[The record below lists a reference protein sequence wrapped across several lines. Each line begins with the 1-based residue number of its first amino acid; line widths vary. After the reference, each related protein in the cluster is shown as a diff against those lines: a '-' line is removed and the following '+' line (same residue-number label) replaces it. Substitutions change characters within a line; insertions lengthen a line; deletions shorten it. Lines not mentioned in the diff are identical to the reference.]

1 MFVSGVN
8 VCGVNLD
15 LEEVVGSGGQ
25 LVRVTKEEEEEE
37 EEEEEADFD

>member
-1 MFVSGVN
+1 
-8 VCGVNLD
+8 
-15 LEEVVGSGGQ
+15 VVGSGGQ